1 MDHEQFVVRPRVRC
15 ELAQVPQL
23 SLRSRKGER
32 AGCGSRVDRV
42 RFGRWARIASSD
54 KWLEDRTAPTFHT
67 TARACGGWRGGR
79 AAPLLAGVPARRTV
93 GDHCRA
99 TAIQV
104 SANAGISWLC
114 GHE

>member
-54 KWLEDRTAPTFHT
+54 KRLEERAAPTFHT
-67 TARACGGWRGGR
+67 TARACGGWRACQH
-79 AAPLLAGVPARRTV
+79 AALSATTAEPPRSRSRRTAAFLV
-93 GDHCRA
+93 VWSRIAKC
-99 TAIQV
+99 
-104 SANAGISWLC
+104 SS
-114 GHE
+114 